1 MAVKTDR
8 LSRLES
14 ITGILLAWYA
24 DNKRPL
30 PWRDPIDPYHTW
42 ISEIMLQQTRID
54 VVIDYYHRFLEQFP
68 DIPTLASASEDALLK
83 AWEGLGY
90 YNRVR
95 NIGKAARM
103 IMEEYGGQFPGTKAE
118 LMTLPGI
125 GEYTAAAIS
134 SIVFGE
140 AAPSVDGNVLRVTSR
155 LLNDARDVL
164 LPATRKDVTSM
175 LAEIIPAECPGDF
188 NQALMELGET
198 ICLPDTGA
206 DCAHCPCRS
215 ECLAFAEGTVADLP
229 VRQNR
234 MSKKTEHLTVFI
246 IESPDGSVAVRKR
259 PKSGLLAG
267 MFEFPNT
274 EGHLTLKQSV
284 KWIEELGMTV
294 SVIEALPEAQH
305 IFTHKKWMMHPYR
318 LTLTK
323 KEDEPFMFVHPS
335 LLETTYSMPSAFA
348 RFKPYLK
355 GQDHLAE
362 N

>member
-1 MAVKTDR
+1 
-8 LSRLES
+8 
-14 ITGILLAWYA
+14 
-24 DNKRPL
+24 
-30 PWRDPIDPYHTW
+30 
-42 ISEIMLQQTRID
+42 
-54 VVIDYYHRFLEQFP
+54 
-68 DIPTLASASEDALLK
+68 
-83 AWEGLGY
+83 
-90 YNRVR
+90 
-95 NIGKAARM
+95 
-103 IMEEYGGQFPGTKAE
+103 
-118 LMTLPGI
+118 
-125 GEYTAAAIS
+125 
-134 SIVFGE
+134 
-140 AAPSVDGNVLRVTSR
+140 
-155 LLNDARDVL
+155 
-164 LPATRKDVTSM
+164 
-175 LAEIIPAECPGDF
+175 
-188 NQALMELGET
+188 
-198 ICLPDTGA
+198 
-206 DCAHCPCRS
+206 
-215 ECLAFAEGTVADLP
+215 
-229 VRQNR
+229 